1 MEQEQQHNC
10 WQCGSADAGSLFCRY
25 CNSLQEPVPDYYA
38 FFGLPRK
45 LSIDTGDLQNRFYSL
60 SRLLHP
66 DRFTRRSE
74 QERRYSLEASSILN
88 DAYRVLRDPI
98 RRAEYVLK
106 QAGYEIGEQRSKDV
120 PPELLEEVF
129 DLNMAL
135 DELRM
140 GDGDVLGDLDQMRR
154 RFLAMLA
161 GLDSEL
167 EEKFRQHDGSPDEGG
182 RAAALEEIQRAL
194 HRRRYIRN
202 LVNEVDRQLSA
213 RNA

>member
-1 MEQEQQHNC
+1 MEHEHNC

-25 CNSLQEPVPDYYA
+25 CNSLQAPTPDYYH
-38 FFGLPRK
+38 FFGLPRT
-45 LSIDTGDLQNRFYSL
+45 LSLEPEHLQSRFYSL

-66 DRFTRRSE
+66 DRYTRRSE
-74 QERRYSLEASSILN
+74 QEKRYSLEASSILN
-88 DAYRVLRDPI
+88 DAYRILRDPI

-106 QAGYEIGEQRSKDV
+106 EEGYEIGEQRSRDV

-129 DLNMAL
+129 ELNMAL

-140 GDGDVLGDLDQMRR
+140 GDEEVLPQLDGMRHK
-154 RFLAMLA
+154 FQAML
-161 GLDSEL
+161 GRIDEEL
-167 EEKFRQHDGSPDEGG
+167 EGEFRRHD
-182 RAAALEEIQRAL
+182 AQAEESARREILDRIRRIL

-202 LVNEVDRQLSA
+202 LVSEVDRQLTS

>member
-1 MEQEQQHNC
+1 MEHEHNC

-38 FFGLPRK
+38 FFGLRRT
-45 LSIDTGDLQNRFYSL
+45 LSVDVTELQNRFYSL

-74 QERRYSLEASSILN
+74 QEKRYSLEASSILN

-129 DLNMAL
+129 ELNMAL
-135 DELRM
+135 DELKS
-140 GDGDVLGDLDQMRR
+140 GDDSVLDDLDGMRH
-154 RFLAMLA
+154 RFLEMLA
-161 GLDSEL
+161 AIDTTL
-167 EEKFRQHDGSPDEGG
+167 EEKFLRHDASPDEAG
-182 RAAALEEIQRAL
+182 RAASLDEIRSAL
-194 HRRRYIRN
+194 HRRRYISN
-202 LVNEVDRQLSA
+202 LVGEVDRQLTS

>member
-1 MEQEQQHNC
+1 MEHDHNC

-25 CNSLQEPVPDYYA
+25 CNSLQEPIPDYYA
-38 FFGLPRK
+38 FFGMPRK
-45 LSIDTGDLQNRFYSL
+45 LSVNADDLQTRFYSM

-74 QERRYSLEASSILN
+74 QEKRYSLEASSILN

-129 DLNMAL
+129 ELNMAL

-140 GDGDVLGDLDQMRR
+140 GDDDVLPQLDVMRH
-154 RFLAMLA
+154 RFLEMLA
-161 GLDSEL
+161 GIDRTL
-167 EEKFRQHDGSPDEGG
+167 EEKFQRHDANPQESGKAAVLDE
-182 RAAALEEIQRAL
+182 IKSAL
-194 HRRRYIRN
+194 HRRRYISN
-202 LVNEVDRQLSA
+202 LVNEVDRQLSS